1 MKGGEVLLCLPPF
14 LLEKN
19 IMIQL
24 TNDSGYQSFYLK
36 LDGYDT
42 TALANVR
49 VTMVNQ
55 LTSKLTS
62 FGSVTPTEANGRYTT
77 IQIDIPSTPKLVEGL
92 YLVTV
97 KNVGNNVTYA
107 TRLAF
112 ISSTPAFEESTYTPY
127 EETDTNAY
135 KVYVQ

>member
-1 MKGGEVLLCLPPF
+1 
-14 LLEKN
+14 
-19 IMIQL
+19 MIQL

-42 TALANVR
+42 TVLAKVNVA
-49 VTMVNQ
+49 VVNQ
-55 LTSKLTS
+55 LTSKVTE
-62 FGSVTPTEANGRYTT
+62 FGLVKPTAANGRYTT

-92 YLVTV
+92 YLLTV
-97 KNVGNNVTYA
+97 KNDGKNVTYA

-112 ISSTPAFEESTYTPY
+112 ISSTPAFKESTYTPY
-127 EETDTNAY
+127 EDTDTNAY

>member
-1 MKGGEVLLCLPPF
+1 
-14 LLEKN
+14 
-19 IMIQL
+19 MIQL

-42 TALANVR
+42 AALANVR

-55 LTSKLTS
+55 LTGKSTN
-62 FGSVTPTEANGRYTT
+62 FGSVTPTAANGRYTT
-77 IQIDIPSTPKLVEGL
+77 IQIEIAATPKLVEGL
-92 YLVTV
+92 YLVIV

-112 ISSTPAFEESTYTPY
+112 VSSTPAFEEATYTPY
-127 EETDTNAY
+127 EDTDGNAY
-135 KVYVQ
+135 NVYAP